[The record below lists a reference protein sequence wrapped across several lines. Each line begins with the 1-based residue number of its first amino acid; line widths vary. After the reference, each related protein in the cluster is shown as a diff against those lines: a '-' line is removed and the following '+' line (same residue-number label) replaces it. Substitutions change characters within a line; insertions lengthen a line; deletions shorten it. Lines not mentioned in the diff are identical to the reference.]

1 MPDEHSLYHKS
12 HRLATDVSRRES
24 LDSLLSSGSG
34 PITSGSSDDVEHPKG
49 DRPTIPAARRTSFL
63 EEDEEQPVSSVSAN
77 SAANKTKDVPVT
89 WTSLPKK
96 GQLAVLTIA
105 RLSEPLSER
114 SLAAYMFFQL
124 KWFDPSVPDSTITSQ
139 GGLLTAAFA
148 AAQFFTAVWWGR
160 AADTPW
166 IGRKKVL
173 LVGLTGTA
181 IASIGVGF
189 SKSFYQ
195 AIFFRAL
202 AGALNGNIGV
212 MRTMLSEIVQE
223 KRFQSRA
230 FLLLPMCFNIG
241 VVIGPILGGFLAD
254 PISAFPN
261 VFGPG
266 SLLGGKNGVSW
277 MVAFPYALPNL
288 FSGIFI
294 FISAMCVVFGLD
306 ETHEALRD
314 KPDYG
319 RKVGRLVTDLICRR
333 RDRTGYSQ
341 VATDETEMQP
351 TPTTPTVPASSGE
364 TVFPR
369 SVPDIERQPMVSPT
383 MNPPKTGHNTN
394 TSPFRQILTKNVLL
408 TLAQHHLLAFH
419 VSSFNALIFLLLPA
433 PRANNEGFH
442 FPSLRFTGGLGL
454 SQEKVGLAMAI
465 LGVIGLPLQILLY
478 PTLNT
483 RIGTLPSYRLFLPFS
498 VLAYTTLPFLVLVP
512 NQPAWLVWILLSLVL
527 AAQVLSRTFALTGTV
542 ILVNNSSPSRTSLGT
557 IHGVAQSASSAARM
571 LGPTIGGWLLGVGL
585 KGNLVGGIW
594 WGLAVVALANW
605 GLLFL
610 IYEGDGKGGKA

>member
-12 HRLATDVSRRES
+12 HHSATDVSRRES

-49 DRPTIPAARRTSFL
+49 DRPNIPAARRTSFL

-241 VVIGPILGGFLAD
+241 VVIGPILG
-254 PISAFPN
+254 
-261 VFGPG
+261 
-266 SLLGGKNGVSW
+266 
-277 MVAFPYALPNL
+277 
-288 FSGIFI
+288 
-294 FISAMCVVFGLD
+294 
-306 ETHEALRD
+306 
-314 KPDYG
+314 
-319 RKVGRLVTDLICRR
+319 
-333 RDRTGYSQ
+333 
-341 VATDETEMQP
+341 
-351 TPTTPTVPASSGE
+351 TP
-364 TVFPR
+364 
-369 SVPDIERQPMVSPT
+369 SV
-383 MNPPKTGHNTN
+383 H
-394 TSPFRQILTKNVLL
+394 
-408 TLAQHHLLAFH
+408 
-419 VSSFNALIFLLLPA
+419 
-433 PRANNEGFH
+433 
-442 FPSLRFTGGLGL
+442 
-454 SQEKVGLAMAI
+454 
-465 LGVIGLPLQILLY
+465 
-478 PTLNT
+478 
-483 RIGTLPSYRLFLPFS
+483 
-498 VLAYTTLPFLVLVP
+498 
-512 NQPAWLVWILLSLVL
+512 
-527 AAQVLSRTFALTGTV
+527 
-542 ILVNNSSPSRTSLGT
+542 
-557 IHGVAQSASSAARM
+557 
-571 LGPTIGGWLLGVGL
+571 
-585 KGNLVGGIW
+585 
-594 WGLAVVALANW
+594 
-605 GLLFL
+605 
-610 IYEGDGKGGKA
+610 